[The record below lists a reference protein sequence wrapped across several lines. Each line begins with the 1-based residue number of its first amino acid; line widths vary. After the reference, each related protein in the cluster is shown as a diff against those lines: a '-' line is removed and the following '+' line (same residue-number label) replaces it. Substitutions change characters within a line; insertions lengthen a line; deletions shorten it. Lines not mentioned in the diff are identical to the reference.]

1 MSSAALESQG
11 TLLRRGDGGA
21 PTEVFTAIG
30 EITDLTGPSGSAS
43 VINVSDLNSVAV
55 EKRMGLPDEGQF
67 TLTLNFLPQDVQH
80 AALRTDRASKLLRN
94 FEFVFTD
101 TTVWKFSAY
110 VTGLSV
116 SNSVDGT
123 TNGNIT
129 LEISGPVVQV

>member
-11 TLLRRGDGGA
+11 TLLKRGDGGT

-30 EITDLTGPSGSAS
+30 EITDINGPNGSAS
-43 VINVSDLNSVAV
+43 VVVVSDLNSVAV

-67 TLTLNFLPQDVQH
+67 TLTLNFLPQDTQH
-80 AALRTDRASKLLRN
+80 AALRTDRNSRVLRN

-101 TTVWKFSAY
+101 TTVWTFSAY
-110 VTGLSV
+110 VTGLSI

-123 TNGNIT
+123 TTGSIT
-129 LEISGPVVQV
+129 LEVSGAVQ